1 MPQQSINAL
10 DRRLY
15 SAKNDAI
22 SSAVTRST
30 EQTILV
36 SDIISEG
43 PIEGLVGGGTGIYLE
58 NDALQSTEQT
68 EYFGQDFAKLGEL
81 VDILKEL
88 DLIKS
93 DNKLRKK
100 MQSLEEKNISIV
112 STATKL
118 RKEYEEVYRA
128 LRGLVYPKRKGDLRN
143 E

>member
-1 MPQQSINAL
+1 MN
-10 DRRLY
+10 
-15 SAKNDAI
+15 NW
-22 SSAVTRST
+22 
-30 EQTILV
+30 EQTLKGKKPPQVIAKEHSPLL
-36 SDIISEG
+36 DK
-43 PIEGLVGGGTGIYLE
+43 LDKKQKKKLKKT
-58 NDALQSTEQT
+58 LQSTEPT

-88 DLIKS
+88 DLIKA

>member
-58 NDALQSTEQT
+58 NDALQSTDQT
-68 EYFGQDFAKLGEL
+68 SMQPEAGVTASFEEDSPTVTVNTGLG
-81 VDILKEL
+81 
-88 DLIKS
+88 
-93 DNKLRKK
+93 
-100 MQSLEEKNISIV
+100 
-112 STATKL
+112 TF
-118 RKEYEEVYRA
+118 
-128 LRGLVYPKRKGDLRN
+128 
-143 E
+143 